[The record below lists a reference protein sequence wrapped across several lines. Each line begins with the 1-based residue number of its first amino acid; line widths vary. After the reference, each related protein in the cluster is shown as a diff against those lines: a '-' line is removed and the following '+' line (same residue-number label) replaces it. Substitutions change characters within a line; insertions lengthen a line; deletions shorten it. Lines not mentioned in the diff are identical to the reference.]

1 MQGNEVSATSFLP
14 KDATGC
20 CTEKTIKYSSFINCS
35 CKKSLEFASLHVR
48 KKITDTAVTRAGL
61 DGRQELLQT
70 RMDLIL
76 EFHIPEILL
85 IRKLLAPG
93 VDSLLRKKILRGKR
107 RHPEST
113 GHFNPISSSC
123 LFHRFWGE
131 RLTRRDGEHLL
142 VGSEP
147 AHTSQQNAL
156 TFAIHSENHIQEP
169 VT

>member
-1 MQGNEVSATSFLP
+1 MSVKSFITIDILTSIKKNLQQPNSQHHGQFKNNYQPHNKDMQGNEVSLTSFLP

-20 CTEKTIKYSSFINCS
+20 CTEKTIKYSPFINCS

-93 VDSLLRKKILRGKR
+93 VDSLLWKKILSGKR

-123 LFHRFWGE
+123 LFHRFWG
-131 RLTRRDGEHLL
+131 
-142 VGSEP
+142 
-147 AHTSQQNAL
+147 
-156 TFAIHSENHIQEP
+156 
-169 VT
+169 